1 MDSNRGS
8 SGGGGWWVYAL
19 TVFAKDG
26 RGCFLQSSDEVS
38 AWRQWTVYVALIL
51 VAACT
56 VLVTWFSHGG
66 CAWAG
71 RYKKGLPIPGP
82 RGWPVIGSLM
92 NMSVGLAHRKLDS
105 LARFHGAKKLMA
117 FSLGSTPAVITSDPE
132 VARELLSSP
141 HFANRPL
148 KQSAQ
153 QLLFG
158 RAIGFAPSGDYWKL
172 LRRIS
177 SAHLF
182 APRRIAAHEA
192 GRQADAVE
200 MLVKI
205 QNEHQSNGVVRLRG
219 HLQGAALNNIMG
231 SVFGRRFDMSSESEE
246 VKNLRAMVDEGFQL
260 LGAFNWA
267 DHLPWLR
274 ILDPLRIHARCAK
287 LVPRV
292 KSFVKNIIQEHRQSQ
307 RKESSADSDFVDVLL
322 SLQGE
327 DKLDEEDMIAVL
339 WEMIFRGTDTTALL
353 TEWTMAELV
362 LNPEAQKKAQAELDQ
377 VVGRERSVRDEDIP
391 KLPYLQAVV
400 KETLRMHPP
409 GPLLSWARLSTED
422 VDMADGFCVPAGTTA
437 MVNMWS
443 ITHDPQIWESPNEF
457 RPERFVEA
465 EGGKNVDVRG
475 NDLRLA
481 PFGAGRRVCPGKALG
496 LATVNLWVAKLLH
509 HFQWI
514 PSAERPVD
522 LSEVLKL
529 SCEMA
534 NPLYCVP
541 VIRVPFFKS
550 SV

>member
-1 MDSNRGS
+1 M
-8 SGGGGWWVYAL
+8 YAL
-19 TVFAKDG
+19 PLFTKDG
-26 RGCFLQSSDEVS
+26 RRYFLCSDDDDVS
-38 AWRQWTVYVALIL
+38 GWCQWPLYVALFI
-51 VAACT
+51 AAVCA
-56 VLVTWFSHGG
+56 VLFSWLSPGG

-71 RYKKGLPIPGP
+71 RYKRGYAAIPGP
-82 RGWPVIGSLM
+82 KGWPIFGNLM
-92 NMSVGLAHRKLDS
+92 DLSIGLAHRKLEY
-105 LARFHGAKKLMA
+105 LAHLHGAKKLMA

-132 VARELLSSP
+132 VARELLTSP

-158 RAIGFAPSGDYWKL
+158 RAIGFAPNGGYWRL
-172 LRRIS
+172 LRSIS

-182 APRRIAAHEA
+182 APRRIAAHEP
-192 GRQADAVE
+192 GRQADALG
-200 MLVKI
+200 MLLDI
-205 QNEHQSNGVVRLRG
+205 QREYQSNGVVRVRR
-219 HLQGAALNNIMG
+219 HLQGAALNNLMG
-231 SVFGRRFDMSSESEE
+231 SVFGKRFDMSCSCEE
-246 VKNLRAMVDEGFQL
+246 VKKLREMVDEGFQL

-274 ILDPLRIHARCAK
+274 PLDPLRIHARCAR

-292 KSFVKNIIQEHRQSQ
+292 RIFVRNIIEEHRCAERNSETGDQ
-307 RKESSADSDFVDVLL
+307 SDFVDVLL

-339 WEMIFRGTDTTALL
+339 WEMILRGTDTTALL

-362 LNPEAQKKAQAELDQ
+362 LNPHAQKKAQAELDA
-377 VVGRERSVRDEDIP
+377 VVGRGRSVKDSDIP

-400 KETLRMHPP
+400 KEALRMHPP
-409 GPLLSWARLSTED
+409 GSLLSWSRLSTED
-422 VDMADGFCVPAGTTA
+422 VNMGDGMCVPAGTTA
-437 MVNMWS
+437 MVNIWS
-443 ITHDPQIWESPNEF
+443 ITHDPSIWESPHEF
-457 RPERFVEA
+457 RPERFVVS
-465 EGGKNVDVRG
+465 EGGEDVDVRG

-509 HFQWI
+509 HFQWL
-514 PSAERPVD
+514 PHAEHPVD
-522 LSEVLKL
+522 LSEVVKL

-534 NPLYCVP
+534 YPLHSVLVTRVP
-541 VIRVPFFKS
+541 VTKS

>member
-1 MDSNRGS
+1 MD
-8 SGGGGWWVYAL
+8 
-19 TVFAKDG
+19 
-26 RGCFLQSSDEVS
+26 
-38 AWRQWTVYVALIL
+38 
-51 VAACT
+51 
-56 VLVTWFSHGG
+56 
-66 CAWAG
+66 
-71 RYKKGLPIPGP
+71 
-82 RGWPVIGSLM
+82 
-92 NMSVGLAHRKLDS
+92 MSVGLAHRKLDC
-105 LARFHGAKKLMA
+105 LARLHGAKKLMA

-132 VARELLSSP
+132 VAKELLSSP

-158 RAIGFAPSGDYWKL
+158 RAIGFAPSGDYWRL

-192 GRQADAVE
+192 GRQADASG
-200 MLVKI
+200 MLVDI
-205 QNEHQSNGVVRLRG
+205 QNECRSSGVVRLRG

-231 SVFGRRFDMSSESEE
+231 SVFGRRFDMSSENEE
-246 VKNLRAMVDEGFQL
+246 VKSLREMVDEGFQL

-274 ILDPLRIHARCAK
+274 FLDPLRIHARCAR

-292 KSFVKNIIQEHRQSQ
+292 KSFVKNIIEEHRRSP
-307 RKESSADSDFVDVLL
+307 RKESSVDSDFVDVLL

-327 DKLDEEDMIAVL
+327 DKLDEDDMIAVL

-353 TEWTMAELV
+353 TEWAMAELV
-362 LNPEAQKKAQAELDQ
+362 LNPETQKRAQAELDQ
-377 VVGRERSVRDEDIP
+377 VVGRERSVRDEDIQ
-391 KLPYLQAVV
+391 KLLYVQAVV

-422 VDMADGFCVPAGTTA
+422 VEIAGGLCVPAGTTA

-457 RPERFVEA
+457 RPERFIEA

-481 PFGAGRRVCPGKALG
+481 PFGSGRRVCPGKSLG

-509 HFQWI
+509 HFQWV
-514 PSAERPVD
+514 PSAEHPVD

-534 NPLYCVP
+534 YPLHSVP
-541 VIRVPFFKS
+541 LVRVPCTKS
-550 SV
+550 SI